1 MSKSHTRLALLLT
14 LGLLAGAKLTLAAS
28 PPSPAKIAADRQ
40 AILDNMLTDDYQPA
54 LIANARRNCALGL
67 EPADVAEDRSEGAYF
82 TPDAADSC
90 VTALARTARDGRL
103 AELYREFLTEMGGS
117 VGGSERWPRAIG
129 AAVLNGNGKVALG
142 NNKAAEV
149 TPALAFDAGFTVAYQ
164 EGGASKVVTT
174 DTQQL
179 KIVAEAC
186 LGQRQDAGT
195 CFSAGYV
202 YGARVVRGQYPVA
215 SR

>member
-1 MSKSHTRLALLLT
+1 
-14 LGLLAGAKLTLAAS
+14 
-28 PPSPAKIAADRQ
+28 
-40 AILDNMLTDDYQPA
+40 MLTDDYQPA
-54 LIANARRNCALGL
+54 LIANLRESCARGG
-67 EPADVAEDRSEGAYF
+67 EPARVAESRSQGAHF
-82 TPDAADSC
+82 TPDAADGC

-103 AELYREFLTEMGGS
+103 PELYRKFLTEMGGS

-129 AAVLNGNGKVALG
+129 AAVLNGNGKVAIG
-142 NNKAAEV
+142 NSKAAEV

-164 EGGASKVVTT
+164 EGSASKVVTT

-179 KIVAEAC
+179 KVIAEAC
-186 LGQRQDAGT
+186 LGQHQDAGT

-202 YGARVVRGQYPVA
+202 YGARATRGQYPVA